1 MRVNGMR
8 VAKVHERYYILVALY
23 AAVFAPVP
31 GFLLALSMQH
41 EWSASDEHFGASA
54 RCPSM

>member
-1 MRVNGMR
+1 MR
-8 VAKVHERYYILVALY
+8 VAKLHERYYILVALY